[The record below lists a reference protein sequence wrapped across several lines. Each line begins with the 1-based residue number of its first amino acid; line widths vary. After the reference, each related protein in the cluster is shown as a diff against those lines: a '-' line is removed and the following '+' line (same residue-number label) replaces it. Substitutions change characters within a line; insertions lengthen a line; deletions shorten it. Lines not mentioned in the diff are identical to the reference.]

1 MFLILSSR
9 FGFKHDKVHQLNL
22 YKKHQICFLEVSSDQ
37 TDGNPAQPKKRWN
50 SMMESE
56 TKNSRE
62 VPLVAVSQPAMAINE
77 SSIDQ
82 LVKNIKTTKTRET
95 VCFTQPTNIDTL
107 VLQFTQSP
115 ITRDNFHHMVKR
127 MTRFYVAC
135 ELEKALECLGSVLD
149 SLHYSWN
156 VDAAGTVSFLKSLSQ
171 QTLS

>member
-1 MFLILSSR
+1 MLNKHIIL
-9 FGFKHDKVHQLNL
+9 
-22 YKKHQICFLEVSSDQ
+22 FLEVSSDQ
-37 TDGNPAQPKKRWN
+37 TDGHPSQPTKRWN

-62 VPLVAVSQPAMAINE
+62 MPLVAVSQPAMAINE

-82 LVKNIKTTKTRET
+82 LVKNIKTTKNRET
-95 VCFTQPTNIDTL
+95 VCFTQPTNTDTL

-156 VDAAGTVSFLKSLSQ
+156 VDAAGTVSSVKFVNMKLKLKNF
-171 QTLS
+171 